1 MLFRSVSQSRY
12 TEYEQEMAPK
22 LQQIPTG
29 QRQGATGPQQETD
42 DLQSL
47 PEPEF
52 DIDDL
57 PDPDESVF
65 SEDESKKKSSEG
77 LNKVL
82 DVVAKVESNNNPKA
96 IGPVTKSGRAKGM
109 YQFTD
114 ATARQFGIDPFD
126 PVQAREGASK
136 YIQQLLQKYDGDLV
150 KALAAYNWGPGNVD
164 KYGLDKAP
172 KETRDYLFKI
182 NKGLLE

>member
-1 MLFRSVSQSRY
+1 MSSFKVLHSILRCLLFSIFICIPVNYVAQTNYNAPTNSFSR
-12 TEYEQEMAPK
+12 
-22 LQQIPTG
+22 L
-29 QRQGATGPQQETD
+29 
-42 DLQSL
+42 
-47 PEPEF
+47 
-52 DIDDL
+52 
-57 PDPDESVF
+57 
-65 SEDESKKKSSEG
+65 
-77 LNKVL
+77 L

-114 ATARQFGIDPFD
+114 ATAKQFGIDPFD

-136 YIQQLLQKYDGDLV
+136 YIQQLLKKYDGDLV

>member
-1 MLFRSVSQSRY
+1 MSSFKVLHSILRYLLFSIFICIPVNYVAQTNYNAPTNSFSR
-12 TEYEQEMAPK
+12 
-22 LQQIPTG
+22 L
-29 QRQGATGPQQETD
+29 
-42 DLQSL
+42 
-47 PEPEF
+47 
-52 DIDDL
+52 
-57 PDPDESVF
+57 
-65 SEDESKKKSSEG
+65 
-77 LNKVL
+77 L

-114 ATARQFGIDPFD
+114 ATAKQFGIDPFD

-136 YIQQLLQKYDGDLV
+136 YIQQLLKKYDGDLV